1 MNDLNERL
9 FKFSADSI
17 LFLLKIKNLPEYAII
32 KYQLT
37 KASTSSGANYEEA
50 QAASSK
56 QDFLNKVR
64 IARREMR
71 ESNYWLRIINRIQIG
86 DIKEGARLADESEEL
101 KRILG
106 SIASKVGKEISE

>member
-9 FKFSADSI
+9 FKFSVDAI
-17 LFLLKIKNLPEYAII
+17 LFLIKIKNIPEYCII

-64 IARREMR
+64 IALREMR
-71 ESNYWLRIINRIQIG
+71 ESNYWLRVINCIKIG
-86 DIKEGARLADESEEL
+86 EITEGTRLENESEEL
-101 KRILG
+101 KKILR
-106 SIASKVGKEISE
+106 SIASKVAKDIDE